1 MHTADAR
8 LFESCGEAAGAAT
21 VEADYVD
28 APRGDE
34 FRCVDA
40 HRFADRYRSGMVRQ
54 SCAAVYQCSRLA
66 LWGASM
72 ASRMKFLRISPIG
85 K

>member
-28 APRGDE
+28 APGGGQ

-40 HRFADRYRSGMVRQ
+40 HRFPDRYRFGHLGYDD
-54 SCAAVYQCSRLA
+54 C
-66 LWGASM
+66 
-72 ASRMKFLRISPIG
+72 
-85 K
+85 